1 MYLSV
6 VCNTGVLN
14 ECFVEVYLCG
24 VCNSVSYVV
33 KKGWAVLDALARL

>member
-1 MYLSV
+1 MCLYV

-33 KKGWAVLDALARL
+33 KKEWAVLDALARL